1 MTASIIHV
9 SKNLFQLTSV
19 FLAQVDYTT
28 EGKAPGPIFWIC
40 WSAFVVLMIAALWK
54 IFSKAGQP
62 GWAAI
67 IPIVNTYF
75 VCKVAG
81 PAGLV
86 GNPDVHPV
94 RQLHHRDHSV
104 HRYSQEFRQTRRL
117 RDRVDFVAGYFLPDS
132 RFRQRAISRR
142 RCSDYGQRS
151 AATATTR
158 ATWRAALIIGPRLA
172 SVFR

>member
-1 MTASIIHV
+1 MRCLFGRLWYGEPDAV
-9 SKNLFQLTSV
+9 SNAVGYAKF
-19 FLAQVDYTT
+19 
-28 EGKAPGPIFWIC
+28 
-40 WSAFVVLMIAALWK
+40 
-54 IFSKAGQP
+54 FSRATRLGRHYPNREHLLRVQ
-62 GWAAI
+62 GR
-67 IPIVNTYF
+67 
-75 VCKVAG
+75 G

-104 HRYSQEFRQTRRL
+104 HRYSQEFRQRRGL
-117 RDRVDFVAGYFLPDS
+117 RDRADFVAGYFLPDS
-132 RFRQRAISRR
+132 RFRQRPISRR
-142 RCSDYGQRS
+142 RCSDYGQRA